1 MGSLLEDWTAS
12 LSFATSIDTVS
23 AEDRTDSEVVTPQA
37 SSFPSPPPRQQ
48 LSSQAAPI
56 DVGKPCSASSASD
69 LALPFPRPLYLSLD
83 HNDSLAKS
91 QSAAKDHSEVH
102 DRLKGRQVRHKRHF
116 GGAEEWTIEP
126 LEQLKPPSEKSL
138 IGQLAGDEDQNDWHR
153 KTPPTTHQSITMPPR
168 SERRKQSSWQR
179 PHISPGLPTS
189 YHHDLHRAQSASP
202 SASSKP
208 LPPLPHALRTDS
220 TASLPH
226 PSPAIR
232 RSSISRTEGIDHH
245 RSLPVLT
252 PSPAL
257 HFEVLKDQTWPRHLV
272 GSLSPSSSKP
282 PSIASIHTDSRNNS
296 LRRASSTERSYNHS
310 RNPSLTFSAQT
321 HPTSTEGSRP
331 ASAQSIEPPGLSTG
345 GDLGMRFGIRR
356 DNRDKIRFDT
366 NPASNQASPRL
377 PTSRSQ
383 PILLTP
389 PPPTEQSAPQERP
402 LERGRARPLG
412 QAVRTSLV
420 TTDLVYGPRYL
431 EPYNSCEAIM
441 LPRPRLRSRSLGTAP
456 AIVVER
462 VHAAPE
468 RFWQRETGDNGT
480 VRVQLAPRS
489 SVVPSP
495 YGRGG
500 RTRAQSEVA
509 QPFSPLIKDPRLVL
523 HEHIPPPLPPKDS
536 PLPSSGLLPSKPLPP
551 TPSPIASPFDNTG
564 RESADSLEH
573 LEAPELLERNR
584 EIDRDREAWR
594 EEHRASLGANAVP
607 LRDRLSP
614 CLRDPSDNGTVG
626 SLGRRRNEGA
636 FSDSGHD
643 SYTNPIKVH
652 RLWNEDGSEQTFL
665 VVHRQHRHPYSNRN
679 RSVSSPDLRGAAA
692 VSAQRPPFVQNLA
705 SRLSG
710 LASKSRGRVT
720 STEASKTQGRQSA
733 LQTTSG
739 SKPDPRTPPHSA
751 PHLERPFGR
760 ERRLVS
766 DETVII
772 GKFPEPVERSHGVA
786 VNPEAQ
792 MDDITNG
799 ASIQSAQRVPI
810 SRYRP
815 AGTRDEIKAQ
825 LGDQTKQYTRQ
836 RTKSHRGGFGEQE
849 TGRDRLSWI
858 DPGSN
863 TVMQGDLIIPSSVRT
878 RTRSDAR
885 RREAM
890 ESQLPWS
897 AAGETQAD
905 RLARPSDL
913 PSSVS
918 MSCSDSN
925 CSCQSGEQHTPS
937 TAPATRDNPID
948 KNATTQQL
956 ESGACTKAAPT
967 TGVSLAGSEFAHQM
981 EHLATRDSSISSE
994 THHDLAVWDA
1004 SSVNL
1009 DDLFFRPPPQRMPST

>member
-1 MGSLLEDWTAS
+1 MGSMLEDWTAS

-23 AEDRTDSEVVTPQA
+23 AEDRTDSEVATPQA

-48 LSSQAAPI
+48 IPSRAAPI
-56 DVGKPCSASSASD
+56 DVGRLRSVSSASD
-69 LALPFPRPLYLSLD
+69 LGPHLSRPLYLSLD
-83 HNDSLAKS
+83 HNEPLTKS
-91 QSAAKDHSEVH
+91 HPVSKDHSEAQSS
-102 DRLKGRQVRHKRHF
+102 LKGRHVRQKRHF
-116 GGAEEWTIEP
+116 GGAEEWVMEP

-138 IGQLAGDEDQNDWHR
+138 NHRRAGDEGTKDPYR
-153 KTPPTTHQSITMPPR
+153 KTPPTTHPSTTTPPR
-168 SERRKQSSWQR
+168 PERRKQTSWQR
-179 PHISPGLPTS
+179 PHINPGLPTS
-189 YHHDLHRAQSASP
+189 YSHDLHRAQSASP

-208 LPPLPHALRTDS
+208 LPPLPHALHIDS

-226 PSPAIR
+226 PSLTTR
-232 RSSISRTEGIDHH
+232 RSSVGRTQGIDHH

-257 HFEVLKDQTWPRHLV
+257 YFEVLKDQTWPRQIV

-282 PSIASIHTDSRNNS
+282 PSIASFRTHSRNDS
-296 LRRASSTERSYNHS
+296 LPRASSTERSYNHS

-331 ASAQSIEPPGLSTG
+331 ASAQSIEPPGSSIG
-345 GDLGMRFGIRR
+345 GDPGMRFGTRR

-366 NPASNQASPRL
+366 NPASSQPSPRL
-377 PTSRSQ
+377 PMTRSQ

-389 PPPTEQSAPQERP
+389 PPSTEQSAPQERP
-402 LERGRARPLG
+402 MERGRSRPLG
-412 QAVRTSLV
+412 QGVRTSLV
-420 TTDLVYGPRYL
+420 TTDLVHGPRYL

-489 SVVPSP
+489 SVIPSP

-509 QPFSPLIKDPRLVL
+509 QPVSPLIKDPRLVL
-523 HEHIPPPLPPKDS
+523 HEHIPPPLPPKDT

-551 TPSPIASPFDNTG
+551 TPSPVASPLDDTG

-594 EEHRASLGANAVP
+594 EEHRSSLGANAVP

-614 CLRDPSDNGTVG
+614 CLRDPSDHGTVG
-626 SLGRRRNEGA
+626 SLGRRRHEGA

-652 RLWNEDGSEQTFL
+652 RLWNEDGTEQTFL
-665 VVHRQHRHPYSNRN
+665 VVHRQHRHPYGNRN

-710 LASKSRGRVT
+710 LANKGRGRVT
-720 STEASKTQGRQSA
+720 PTEPSKTQGRQSA

-751 PHLERPFGR
+751 PNLERPFGK

-772 GKFPEPVERSHGVA
+772 GKFPEPVERSQGVA
-786 VNPEAQ
+786 VSPESQ
-792 MDDITNG
+792 MDDMMNG
-799 ASIQSAQRVPI
+799 ASIRTARRVPM
-810 SRYRP
+810 SGYRP
-815 AGTRDEIKAQ
+815 AGTQDEIKAQ
-825 LGDQTKQYTRQ
+825 LGDQTRLYTPQ
-836 RTKSHRGGFGEQE
+836 RTRSHRGRVGEQE
-849 TGRDRLSWI
+849 TGRDRLTWI

-863 TVMQGDLIIPSSVRT
+863 TVMQGDLIMPSSVRT

-905 RLARPSDL
+905 RLARPTDL

-925 CSCQSGEQHTPS
+925 CSCQSGEQHTPP
-937 TAPATRDNPID
+937 TAPPTRDSPVG
-948 KNATTQQL
+948 KNATAQHLERGAGTQ
-956 ESGACTKAAPT
+956 AAPT
-967 TGVSLAGSEFAHQM
+967 TGVSLAGSEFALQM

-1009 DDLFFRPPPQRMPST
+1009 DNLFFRPPPQRLPST